1 MSLVNDLDTEVENF
15 KREYEKFERG
25 NKSAGT
31 RARKVLQDIKKTC
44 QEIRVSI
51 QGAKKEEEKSSL
63 PSANWQIRTFR
74 GSKTSFFAFF
84 WLNTQKN
91 VWLMPVMKVYSH
103 LGFDLSIWQTKKF
116 NEYVFYDWRNV
127 AVWP

>member
-1 MSLVNDLDTEVENF
+1 MSLVNDLDLEVENF

-63 PSANWQIRTFR
+63 PPPIDKGLAFTTMNRLFCEFLHEKR
-74 GSKTSFFAFF
+74 LFF
-84 WLNTQKN
+84 
-91 VWLMPVMKVYSH
+91 
-103 LGFDLSIWQTKKF
+103 
-116 NEYVFYDWRNV
+116 
-127 AVWP
+127 